1 MNTSSGAAAGAEP
14 PGERSASAPLADPAL
29 DHPPLADAAEIFSLL
44 GDPARLR
51 LLVALSG
58 ADLCVHDLARIAGHS
73 ASATSHALKLLR
85 AHRVVASRREGRHVV
100 YRLDDPHVREL
111 LEVALAHADHVELT
125 HPERRGRGDA

>member
-1 MNTSSGAAAGAEP
+1 MNSSSGVLAASRTGAAGDGRDP
-14 PGERSASAPLADPAL
+14 VAPEHPAL
-29 DHPPLADAAEIFSLL
+29 DDAAEIFSLL

-85 AHRVVASRREGRHVV
+85 AHRVVAARREGRHVI
-100 YRLDDPHVREL
+100 YSLDDPHVREL
-111 LEVALAHADHVELT
+111 IEVALAHAGHVELA
-125 HPERRGRGDA
+125 HPERRGRGGGDV